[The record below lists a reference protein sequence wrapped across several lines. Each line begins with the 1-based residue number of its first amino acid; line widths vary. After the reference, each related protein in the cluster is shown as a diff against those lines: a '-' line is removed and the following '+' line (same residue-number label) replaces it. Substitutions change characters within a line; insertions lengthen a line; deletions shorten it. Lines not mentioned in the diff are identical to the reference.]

1 MSFMRF
7 ILAMGLFIL
16 ATSTVARAECLDVAK
31 MENTKPLL
39 VAVKFSPPFLYES
52 NATVIDHA
60 GWSGIT
66 ADLWREIADCL
77 KLSYRFTEFVDDQEI
92 VSALSQQEVDV
103 VLGPFVPNAEVEGVA
118 DFSHSYFKGHI
129 GVLVAEESGWA
140 SLVRLLKNFP
150 FMETLFVLLV
160 LLSMMVCTALLYWQ
174 AEHKSLNPLFTDGPL
189 RGFYNAMIWATLLVF
204 SGQGSP
210 FEVKHRVGQVLV
222 IILMFFGVSF
232 VSIVTALLT
241 SALTLQGLGAQISN
255 VKDLDGKKVAYLN
268 ALDSDLKGQS
278 VVDFL
283 QEHGIQDSQQLFSW
297 SQVMLGL
304 QEKRLD
310 AFIHSKEEMQFLISS
325 GYLKGVT
332 VLPLDLEQKNYS
344 IIMTRNSSLTK
355 PINRQIL
362 TTVNSKAWQ
371 IHYEQYLH

>member
-1 MSFMRF
+1 M
-7 ILAMGLFIL
+7 
-16 ATSTVARAECLDVAK
+16 
-31 MENTKPLL
+31 
-39 VAVKFSPPFLYES
+39 
-52 NATVIDHA
+52 
-60 GWSGIT
+60 
-66 ADLWREIADCL
+66 
-77 KLSYRFTEFVDDQEI
+77 
-92 VSALSQQEVDV
+92 
-103 VLGPFVPNAEVEGVA
+103 
-118 DFSHSYFKGHI
+118 
-129 GVLVAEESGWA
+129 
-140 SLVRLLKNFP
+140 
-150 FMETLFVLLV
+150 
-160 LLSMMVCTALLYWQ
+160 
-174 AEHKSLNPLFTDGPL
+174 
-189 RGFYNAMIWATLLVF
+189 
-204 SGQGSP
+204 
-210 FEVKHRVGQVLV
+210 
-222 IILMFFGVSF
+222 SF

-283 QEHGIQDSQQLFSW
+283 QEHGLQDSQQLFSW

-355 PINRQIL
+355 AINRQIL

>member
-1 MSFMRF
+1 MSLIRF

-16 ATSTVARAECLDVAK
+16 ATATVAHAECLDVAK
-31 MENTKPLL
+31 TDNTKPLI

-52 NATVIDHA
+52 NATVIDNA

-77 KLSYRFTEFVDDQEI
+77 QLSYRFTEFVDDQDI

-103 VLGPFVPNAEVEGVA
+103 VLGPFVPNADVEGVA

-140 SLVRLLKNFP
+140 SLVRLLQNFP

-255 VKDLDGKKVAYLN
+255 VKDLDGKKIAYLN

-283 QEHGIQDSQQLFSW
+283 QEHGLQDSQQLFSW

-371 IHYEQYLH
+371 IYYEQYLN